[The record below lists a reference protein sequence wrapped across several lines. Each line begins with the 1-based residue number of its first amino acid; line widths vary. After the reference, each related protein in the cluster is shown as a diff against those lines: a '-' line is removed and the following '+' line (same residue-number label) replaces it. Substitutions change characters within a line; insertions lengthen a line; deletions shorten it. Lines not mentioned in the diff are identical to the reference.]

1 MKLSTKGRYGLK
13 AAFDLAMNYGSGSIP
28 LKSIAE
34 RQNISE
40 NYLEQLISSM
50 RKAGLVKSERGA
62 QGGYQLAKKPSEI
75 TVGDVLRVLEG
86 PLGVISECLQ
96 ENNANSC
103 PKSDHCITKV
113 VWEKIKDSITKTV
126 DSISLQD
133 MCDEAKKRE
142 SCIDNYMYYI

>member
-13 AAFDLAMNYGSGSIP
+13 AAFDLAMNYGLGAIP

-34 RQNISE
+34 RQEISE

-86 PLGVISECLQ
+86 PLGIADCLM
-96 ENNANSC
+96 EDNANPC
-103 PKSDHCITKV
+103 PKSDRCITKV

-133 MCDEAKKRE
+133 MCDEAKKRD
-142 SCIDNYMYYI
+142 SCLDSYMYYI

>member
-13 AAFDLAMNYGSGSIP
+13 AAFDLAMNYGNGSIP

-34 RQNISE
+34 RQDISE
-40 NYLEQLISSM
+40 HYLEQLISSM

-62 QGGYQLAKKPSEI
+62 QGGYQLTKRPSEI

-86 PLGVISECLQ
+86 PLGLVDCIL
-96 ENNANSC
+96 ENNAAVCS
-103 PKSDHCITKV
+103 KSDRCITRL

-126 DSISLQD
+126 DSITLQD
-133 MCDEAKKRE
+133 MCDEARKRE
-142 SCIDNYMYYI
+142 SCPDSYMYYI